1 MKKARATFGRV
12 AIDELRTAY
21 MAGQSFANHAEIV
34 TYLESALPGF
44 KRAKHIYSVG
54 DWDRQARLELAEH
67 NKLSITNPVYANGYK
82 RNSTPT
88 PKERRES
95 RAPRRRDTQ
104 TRVQNDHI
112 EAVADASQKNATTS
126 EKAIT
131 TSYEAV
137 EKILEVIE
145 TLSQ

>member
-1 MKKARATFGRV
+1 MKKARSTFGRV
-12 AIDELRTAY
+12 AIDELRAAY
-21 MAGQSFANHAEIV
+21 MAGMTFANRGEIV
-34 TYLESALPGF
+34 TYLESALSGF
-44 KRAKHIYSVG
+44 KRSKHAVAVG

-88 PKERRES
+88 VKERRES

-112 EAVADASQKNATTS
+112 EAEADAAQKNATAA
-126 EKAIT
+126 EKAIVPA
-131 TSYEAV
+131 YEAV

-145 TLSQ
+145 TLS